1 MEALEP
7 VAPEG
12 SAVSIMLQHRTYIA
26 GEGRDWV
33 VFVHGAGG
41 SSAVWHK
48 QIREFS
54 QHFNVLLVDLRGHGD
69 SARGGIHAS
78 SPYTFED
85 LAAEILDVMD
95 HLNIHSAHFVGVS
108 LGTILIR
115 AIGNSAPERVRS
127 MIMAGAITRLNYRS
141 RFLVR
146 VGTAV
151 RHLVPFLWLYRLFA
165 WIIMPRKR
173 HAEARLLFV
182 REARKLAQQEFM
194 RWWKLTRD
202 VNPLLRVFEEREP
215 AIPTLYVMGDEDHM
229 FLPAVRRLVRRHLSS
244 SRLRVLE
251 DSGHVVNVDRADA
264 FNQVVIHFIKSGRP
278 ALARA
283 AGAE

>member
-1 MEALEP
+1 
-7 VAPEG
+7 
-12 SAVSIMLQHRTYIA
+12 MLQHRTYVT
-26 GEGRDWV
+26 GKGREWV

-54 QHFNVLLVDLRGHGD
+54 QHFNVLLVDLRGHGE
-69 SARGGIHAS
+69 SALGGVPAAA
-78 SPYTFED
+78 PYTFED
-85 LAAEILDVMD
+85 LAAEILEVID
-95 HLNIHSAHFVGVS
+95 HLEIESAHFVGVS

-127 MIMAGAITRLNYRS
+127 MTMAGAITRLNYRS

-151 RHLVPFLWLYRLFA
+151 RHFVPFIWLYRLFA

-173 HAEARLLFV
+173 HSEARLLFV

-202 VNPLLRVFEEREP
+202 VSPLLRLFEEREP
-215 AIPTLYVMGDEDHM
+215 GVPTLYVMGDEDHM
-229 FLPAVRRLVRRHLSS
+229 FLPAVRKLVDRHLSS
-244 SRLRVLE
+244 SALQVLE
-251 DSGHVVNVDRADA
+251 DSGHVVNVDRAAA
-264 FNQVVIHFIKSGRP
+264 FNQVVIGFIKGEPP

-283 AGAE
+283 TGGG

>member
-1 MEALEP
+1 MA
-7 VAPEG
+7 VEG
-12 SAVSIMLQHRTYIA
+12 SALSIMLQHRTYIT
-26 GEGRDWV
+26 GEGLDWV

-41 SSAVWHK
+41 SSAIWHK
-48 QIREFS
+48 QIRQFS

-69 SARGGIHAS
+69 SASARSPAS
-78 SPYTFED
+78 APYTFED
-85 LAAEILDVMD
+85 VSAEILDVMD
-95 HLNIHSAHFVGVS
+95 HLNIESAHFVGVS

-127 MIMAGAITRLNYRS
+127 MTMAGAITRLNYRS

-151 RHLVPFLWLYRLFA
+151 RHMVPFIWLYRLFA

-173 HAEARLLFV
+173 HTEARLLFV

-202 VNPLLRVFEEREP
+202 VTPLLRLFEEREP
-215 AIPTLYVMGDEDHM
+215 GIPTLYVMGDEDHM
-229 FLPAVRRLVRRHLSS
+229 FLPAVRRLVRRHFSS
-244 SRLRVLE
+244 SSLHVLQ
-251 DSGHVVNVDRADA
+251 DSGHVVNVDRAEA
-264 FNQVVIHFIKSGRP
+264 FNQVVIDFIKSGQP
-278 ALARA
+278 ALAGVA
-283 AGAE
+283 AAD